1 MYIYI
6 YVYKYTYIYICIF
19 VHIHVYTLYI
29 YTCIKNNIAVG
40 IVDSQPPRN
49 RFQNS
54 WDDLEIENQG

>member
-1 MYIYI
+1 MYMYICTYTCI
-6 YVYKYTYIYICIF
+6 YTI
-19 VHIHVYTLYI
+19 YI